1 MAFGRATFITSGA
14 VVAHSKFQK
23 FDGWVLGF
31 VCFGVIVY
39 HSPEPPQRTRLQR
52 KKKDFVQFRIPS
64 RPDIKAK
71 QVFVVLLTSV
81 PFPPSWIRLLAIL
94 FASHRQNPIE
104 RTCLVAGYLA
114 SWSRADCYRS
124 IQEKEANKK
133 NHTRGTATVV
143 PPCNRYVV
151 VFPI

>member
-1 MAFGRATFITSGA
+1 VAFERATFITSGA

-94 FASHRQNPIE
+94 FASRRQIPLSGLAWLLVTWLAGHEQIAIDQFRRKRRIK
-104 RTCLVAGYLA
+104 RTTQGARPL
-114 SWSRADCYRS
+114 
-124 IQEKEANKK
+124 
-133 NHTRGTATVV
+133 
-143 PPCNRYVV
+143 
-151 VFPI
+151 